1 MDNQTIIFNIIM
13 NGGDAKSYAM
23 ESIRTAKKG
32 EMEQAR
38 DYLTKSG
45 ESLEKAHEI
54 QTTLIQ
60 EEAAGRSTELS
71 LLMVHA
77 QDHFMN
83 ALTVRDL
90 AKEIV
95 DVYDLVNSL
104 KEKLG

>member
-32 EMEQAR
+32 EMAQAR
-38 DYLTKSG
+38 NFLTKSG

-54 QTTLIQ
+54 QTALIQ
-60 EEAAGRSTELS
+60 EEAAGNSTELS

-90 AKEIV
+90 AREIV

>member
-1 MDNQTIIFNIIM
+1 MDNQTVIFNIIM

-32 EMEQAR
+32 EIGKAR
-38 DYLTKSG
+38 EFLLKSG

-54 QTTLIQ
+54 QTSLIQ
-60 EEAAGRSTELS
+60 EEAAGTSQEMS

-90 AKEIV
+90 AREII
-95 DVYDLVNSL
+95 DVYDLL
-104 KEKLG
+104 HEMKQKLL

>member
-1 MDNQTIIFNIIM
+1 MDYQTIIFNIIM

-23 ESIRTAKKG
+23 ESIRIAKKG
-32 EMEQAR
+32 EIEKAR
-38 DYLTKSG
+38 EFLLKSG
-45 ESLEKAHEI
+45 ESLEKAHNI

-60 EEAAGRSTELS
+60 EEAAGTSQELS

-90 AKEIV
+90 AREMI
-95 DVYDLVNSL
+95 DMYDLFHEM
-104 KEKLG
+104 KQKLL